1 MKVSPDLEEWFSTNG
16 EQLLKDFWIR
26 LHQYKKNL
34 QFRGGQGVKLNET
47 ESKVYEFIRKGTK
60 DTNALMIRTGKS
72 RRVVLEAVHKLVDA
86 GMVEKV
92 GTARFVTY
100 KPKEEAI

>member
-1 MKVSPDLEEWFSTNG
+1 MAKPELEEWFDTVG
-16 EQLLKDFWIR
+16 EQMLKDFWIR
-26 LHQYKKNL
+26 LYQYKKNL
-34 QFRGGQGVKLNET
+34 QFRGGNTVKLNET
-47 ESKVYEFIRKGTK
+47 ESKVYEFIKKGTK
-60 DTNALMIRTGKS
+60 DTNALMIRTGKA
-72 RRVVLEAVHKLVDA
+72 RMVVLKAINKLVDA